1 VWPQWQGAGTESVRL
16 LAPEFPFDIARRG
29 YSVGTKVLQ
38 AVLPEHD
45 GPTAIVPV
53 EMGDVGLEERDG
65 IEAKAVVLQHLRS
78 ALAIIQEQRPA
89 RITTVGGECLV
100 SMAPFSYLINKHGA
114 DLAILWIDSHP
125 DMGTGETAY
134 PGFHAMVVSALTGH
148 GDQEL
153 LQILPATTTA
163 DRVALVGMHD
173 WTDPTL
179 PAIAVEWGLSVFSPD
194 TLRSTSAPLL
204 DWLSDTGATKVAIHF
219 DVDTID
225 ADEIQ
230 LGLGADLGG
239 LSTAE
244 ARRVV
249 ADIDGAAEVVAL
261 SIAEFIPRQVMHLEQ
276 ILAGF
281 PLLGRELEQTP
292 HYSRSLMAPG
302 CRIRERRFLANLR
315 ARWRVPCGSPVFGS
329 SSASGCDQGSAGTRP
344 GWRSAC
350 GTAARRRTVAQRAA
364 VTAGLA
370 GLGSRVVTTC
380 R

>member
-1 VWPQWQGAGTESVRL
+1 MNEVVPITAAPHLRLVWPQWQGAGTESVRS

-45 GPTAIVPV
+45 GPTAVVPV

-65 IEAKAVVLQHLRS
+65 IEAKAVVLQQLRS
-78 ALAIIQEQRPA
+78 ALAIISEYEPA
-89 RITTVGGECLV
+89 RITTVGGECSV
-100 SMAPFSYLINKHGA
+100 SMAPFSYLINKHGD

-148 GDQEL
+148 GDREL
-153 LQILPATTTA
+153 LQILPATTAA

-179 PAIAVEWGLSVFSPD
+179 PAIAEEWGLTVFRPD
-194 TLRSTSAPLL
+194 TLRSNSAPLL
-204 DWLSDTGATKVAIHF
+204 DWLGDIGAKKVAIHF
-219 DVDTID
+219 DVDTIT

-230 LGLGADLGG
+230 LGLGADIGG
-239 LSTAE
+239 LASAQ

-249 ADIDGAAEVVAL
+249 ADIDGATEVVAL
-261 SIAEFIPRQVMHLEQ
+261 TIAEFIPRQVMHLQQ

-281 PLLGRELEQTP
+281 PLVGP
-292 HYSRSLMAPG
+292 
-302 CRIRERRFLANLR
+302 R
-315 ARWRVPCGSPVFGS
+315 A
-329 SSASGCDQGSAGTRP
+329 
-344 GWRSAC
+344 
-350 GTAARRRTVAQRAA
+350 
-364 VTAGLA
+364 
-370 GLGSRVVTTC
+370 
-380 R
+380 